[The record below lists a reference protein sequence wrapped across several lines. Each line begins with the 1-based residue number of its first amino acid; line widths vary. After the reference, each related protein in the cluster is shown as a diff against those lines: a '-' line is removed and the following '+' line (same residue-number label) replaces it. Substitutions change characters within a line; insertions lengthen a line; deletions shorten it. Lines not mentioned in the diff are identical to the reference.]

1 MNLSIGEKIKK
12 LRKENDV
19 TQEKLADYLNISY
32 QAVSKWENGA
42 ALPDISLVIPIANF
56 FGVTTDVLF
65 DMDTQRQ
72 SEEIEEIYAES
83 GRLNNKGM
91 VKENLALMREA
102 VAKYPNNFGLLTSLA
117 YALEGSE
124 NNAELIKICERILED
139 CTDNGHRSS
148 AIQLL
153 TFTHANSGNVEKAL
167 EYANKANSFWTC
179 AEVLMCHAYKDPK
192 AKTEYIQRFNHY
204 LMDQLMMQI
213 LFMMTYDNPD
223 NKIFAYETA
232 LKMWELFIYD
242 GNYLF
247 FHCRIAEI
255 YDNLSQMYAAKQD
268 KAKTLESLELTV
280 KHSLLY
286 ESIPEG
292 TQHYTSIFAIG
303 THNNTATSTNSTNTA
318 HDNLNDLFAKK
329 CFDFVRDDPKFA
341 ELQASFANCN

>member
-12 LRKENDV
+12 LRRENDI

-32 QAVSKWENGA
+32 QAVSKWENGSS
-42 ALPDISLVIPIANF
+42 LPDISMIIPLANF

-65 DMDTQRQ
+65 DMDTQKQ
-72 SEEIEEIYAES
+72 TQEIEAIYAES
-83 GRLNNKGM
+83 GRLCNKGM

-117 YALEGSE
+117 YALSNKENDE
-124 NNAELIKICERILED
+124 NNVELIKICERILED
-139 CTDNGHRSS
+139 CNDNGHRSS

-153 TFTHANSGNVEKAL
+153 TFTYSNSGNVEKAL

-179 AEVLMCHAYKDPK
+179 AEVLTCHAYKDPK
-192 AKTEYIQRFNHY
+192 AKTEYVQLFNHY
-204 LMDQLMMQI
+204 VMDQLMMQI

-223 NKIFAYETA
+223 DKIFAYETA

-247 FHCRIAEI
+247 YHCRIAEI

-268 KAKTLESLELTV
+268 KIKTLEALELTV

-292 TQHYTSIFAIG
+292 TQYYTSIFAGG

-318 HDNLNDLFAKK
+318 HDNLKELFAKE
-329 CFDFVRDDPKFA
+329 CFDFIRNDPEFIA
-341 ELQASFANCN
+341 LI